1 MIVELMSLVDG
12 ALTVFRSTSDGFL
25 GYVTPQAA
33 TSAALLP
40 RLVWS
45 AGPQEV
51 LGGATVI
58 FDAAPDIV
66 GDIAYDPDV
75 PGAALRISEP
85 ALYRVSLYVAL
96 DGNVS
101 INAFSPAILL
111 NGEAVVPFLTKSG
124 FDTQY
129 LSVAVL
135 LRMADG
141 DTIETWLTDDGLLD
155 YTLLSADLVVERV
168 Y

>member
-1 MIVELMSLVDG
+1 MSLVTG
-12 ALTVFRSTSDGFL
+12 ALDVFRGTSDGFL
-25 GYVTPQAA
+25 GFVTPSSSVTA
-33 TSAALLP
+33 TSLP

-58 FDAAPDIV
+58 FDDAPDIV
-66 GDIAYDPDV
+66 GHIAYDPDV
-75 PGAALRISEP
+75 PGAVLQISEP
-85 ALYRVSLYVAL
+85 ALYRVSLFVAL
-96 DGNVS
+96 DGNIS
-101 INAFSPAILL
+101 TNAFSPAILL
-111 NGEAVVPFLTKSG
+111 NGEAVVPFLTQSG

-129 LSVAVL
+129 LSVTVL

>member
-1 MIVELMSLVDG
+1 MSLVTG
-12 ALTVFRSTSDGFL
+12 ALDVFRGTSDGFL
-25 GYVTPQAA
+25 GFVTPASS
-33 TSAALLP
+33 TSPSTSLP
-40 RLVWS
+40 RLVWT
-45 AGPQEV
+45 AGPQDV
-51 LGGATVI
+51 LGGATII

-75 PGAALRISEP
+75 PGAGLRISEP

-101 INAFSPAILL
+101 LNAFSPAILL

-141 DTIETWLTDDGLLD
+141 DTIETWLTDDVFD